1 MYCEDFYPC
10 VDRDEVLSYVESNKE
25 WFSERING
33 FGMPE
38 VQKKISDILDKYNR
52 IRIARDN
59 NENND
64 AISLYNELE
73 QLCKGD

>member
-25 WFSERING
+25 WFCERLGG
-33 FGMPE
+33 FGMSE
-38 VQKKISDILDKYNR
+38 AQKKISDILDKYNR